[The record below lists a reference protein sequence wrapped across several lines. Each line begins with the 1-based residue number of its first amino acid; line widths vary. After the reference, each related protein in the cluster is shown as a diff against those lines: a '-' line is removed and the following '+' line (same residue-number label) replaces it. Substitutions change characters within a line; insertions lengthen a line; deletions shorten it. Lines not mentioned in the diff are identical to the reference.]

1 MEDSKMEQS
10 KKWYLSKTVWINVIA
25 LAGLIVQTQTGFLLT
40 PEVQA
45 MALTLVNLAVRAVT
59 KQELTV

>member
-1 MEDSKMEQS
+1 MET
-10 KKWYLSKTVWINVIA
+10 KKWYLSKTIWINVIA

>member
-1 MEDSKMEQS
+1 MEQS

-45 MALTLVNLAVRAVT
+45 MALTLVNLAVRSVT
-59 KQELTV
+59 KQELTL

>member
-1 MEDSKMEQS
+1 MEQS

-25 LAGLIVQTQTGFLLT
+25 LAGFVVQTQTGFLLT

-59 KQELTV
+59 KQELTL

>member
-1 MEDSKMEQS
+1 MET
-10 KKWYLSKTVWINVIA
+10 KKWYLSKTVWINIVA
-25 LAGLIVQTQTGFLLT
+25 LVGLIVQTQTGFLLT

-45 MALTLVNLAVRAVT
+45 MALTLVNLAVRTVT